1 MKALRRK
8 RSWKRRIADAV
19 SNAPNRAR
27 DATSAA
33 GQLDVPWARSWV
45 ARVVRANFQRFIL
58 NPMMDFYARRRASG
72 REKLAAVKGPVI
84 LVANHTSHM
93 DTPVILAA
101 LPRKLRKRTAVAAA
115 ADYFYRV
122 PLVGHAVTLAFNTVA
137 VERKGGGVVPDAAS
151 QVGKLVH
158 DGWSLLVY
166 AEGTRSRDGTVGRL
180 RSGAAV
186 LAAEEGLPIVPVYV
200 SGTFPVM
207 PKGRRWA
214 RRAPGGKRHEIAVH
228 FGPAVHPGAD
238 EHRTDVMERV
248 RQFFIASG
256 AETTPDKRI
265 AARERRSAAS

>member
-1 MKALRRK
+1 M
-8 RSWKRRIADAV
+8 SE
-19 SNAPNRAR
+19 
-27 DATSAA
+27 
-33 GQLDVPWARSWV
+33 WARGAPAAA
-45 ARVVRANFQRFIL
+45 AREVLLFGVLSPLIAG
-58 NPMMDFYARRRASG
+58 YTKATVHG
-72 REKLAAVKGPVI
+72 RERLDEIEPPVI
-84 LVANHTSHM
+84 FVANHTSHI
-93 DTPVILAA
+93 DTPVILRA
-101 LPRKLRKRTAVAAA
+101 LPKSWRRRTAVAAA

-151 QVGKLVH
+151 QIGKLVH
-158 DGWSLLVY
+158 DGFSLVVY
-166 AEGTRSRDGTVGRL
+166 AEGTRSQDGRVGRL

-238 EHRTDVMERV
+238 EHRTEVMERV